1 MSLKRRLI
9 LAAVYI
15 LVVVTI
21 GLEVPLA
28 LTVSKQATQLEENR
42 VVRNTTL
49 LAARINDDLGDPQ
62 MSVDPTVA
70 SAPRSFIAGLVQD
83 TASIVPGGE
92 TPIRYVVV
100 DRPGRVVADSD
111 RIARVGTLYAT
122 PERPEFQGVFDLG
135 GDVRVE
141 QRYSDTLKAD
151 LLIVTVPV
159 VHVRKAIGAV
169 RATET
174 LAAVQ
179 AGARRTWIGFGIV
192 GLVAILVGVTATWF
206 LAGSVV
212 RPVKQLEDAAVRLGR
227 GELDARAEPTGPK
240 EIATLARAFNRTAS
254 ALSANLSAQ
263 KDFLANASHQL
274 RTPLTGLRLRLEAIK
289 DQGGNASEQAAKA
302 EVEVDRLAGLVEG
315 LLVLARASSIEST
328 GADVDLAEASRA
340 AVDRWAETAARSG
353 KIVQLGRC
361 EPATAWTDTDDVN
374 HVLDNLIENAIR
386 YTPEGT
392 VITVEAASASGDSLI
407 AVEDTGPGIPPAERE
422 RLFERFYRGS
432 AGRQGGPGTGLG
444 LAIVQEL
451 VGRWGGRV
459 EVRDGRGTRFEAR
472 FAREPRP
479 AKAPEG
485 GRVPPAIS

>member
-9 LAAVYI
+9 LAAVYV

-42 VVRNTTL
+42 VVRNTSL

-83 TASIVPGGE
+83 TAAIVSAGD

-100 DRPGRVVADSD
+100 DRPGRVVADSA
-111 RIARVGTLYAT
+111 RMARVGTLYAT
-122 PERPEFQGVFDLG
+122 PERPEFQGVFDQG
-135 GDVRVE
+135 GDVSVD
-141 QRYSDTLKAD
+141 QRHSDTLNAD

-159 VHVRKAIGAV
+159 VHFRQAIGAV
-169 RATET
+169 RATAS
-174 LAAVQ
+174 LDGVQ
-179 AGARRTWIGFGIV
+179 ARARRTWVGFGVV
-192 GLVAILVGVTATWF
+192 GLVAILVGIAATWF
-206 LAGSVV
+206 LAGSLV

-240 EIATLARAFNRTAS
+240 EIATLARAFNRMAS

-328 GADVDLAEASRA
+328 GTDVDLAEASRRST
-340 AVDRWAETAARSG
+340 DGRRPRRGRARSS
-353 KIVQLGRC
+353 
-361 EPATAWTDTDDVN
+361 N
-374 HVLDNLIENAIR
+374 
-386 YTPEGT
+386 
-392 VITVEAASASGDSLI
+392 SGI
-407 AVEDTGPGIPPAERE
+407 
-422 RLFERFYRGS
+422 
-432 AGRQGGPGTGLG
+432 AGRRRHGP
-444 LAIVQEL
+444 
-451 VGRWGGRV
+451 
-459 EVRDGRGTRFEAR
+459 TRTM
-472 FAREPRP
+472 
-479 AKAPEG
+479 
-485 GRVPPAIS
+485 STTSWTT